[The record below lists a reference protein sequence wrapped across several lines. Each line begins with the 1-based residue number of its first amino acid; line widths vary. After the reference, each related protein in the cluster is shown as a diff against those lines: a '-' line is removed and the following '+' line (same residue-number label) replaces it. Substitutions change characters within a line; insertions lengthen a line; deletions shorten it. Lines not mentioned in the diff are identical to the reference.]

1 MATQEAPRAGV
12 SFETDEETSLILS
25 SLKEFLKREVEPLE
39 DDLGET
45 WSNPRKRHEVDGRLV
60 PEVRKAI
67 ETVRKRSAEAGFYAM
82 NLPEEVGG
90 EGVSNVTW
98 YRAIKHVAA
107 TGPGLSEYVLAGPEG
122 PKPLLA
128 QAEGEQVERYL
139 EPCIRG
145 EKSTAFAQTEPGVGS
160 DSPNMSTTAEKD
172 TAGQSPAGP
181 AVPEAQQDTAEQS
194 SASPAST
201 EATQDGDEWVL
212 NGHKQWITN
221 APYADFVQ
229 VFARTSPVEEMG
241 RYGGITCFIVEADEY
256 EVASL
261 NNAVGMTGMQ
271 GEIVLDDVRL
281 SDDRV
286 LGTEDG
292 AFYDAMEFLS
302 LGRLEIGAR
311 ALGHTEFLVDR
322 GVDYATEREAFGR
335 PIGKFQ
341 GVSHKLARARADA
354 FAADAAALRLAWL
367 MDDGKQAIEESSIVK
382 YLATN
387 VMFDV
392 ADDVVQV
399 HGGDGLSED
408 NPFMQELET
417 ARILRIVEGTDEIQL
432 NTIAKEL
439 GVM

>member
-1 MATQEAPRAGV
+1 MATQEVPKAGV

-25 SLKEFLKREVEPLE
+25 SLEEFIEREVEPLE
-39 DDLGET
+39 DELGET
-45 WSNPRKRHEVDGRLV
+45 WSNPRKRHEDDGRLV
-60 PEVRKAI
+60 PEVREAI
-67 ETVRKRSAEAGFYAM
+67 QEVREKSGEAGFYAM

-107 TGPGLSEYVLAGPEG
+107 TGPGLTEYVLAGPEG

-128 QAEGEQVERYL
+128 QAEGEQVETYL
-139 EPCIRG
+139 EPCVRG
-145 EKSTAFAQTEPGVGS
+145 ERSTAFAQTEPGVGS

-172 TAGQSPAGP
+172 
-181 AVPEAQQDTAEQS
+181 
-194 SASPAST
+194 
-201 EATQDGDEWVL
+201 GDEWVL
-212 NGHKQWITN
+212 DGRKQWITN

-241 RYGGITCFIVEADEY
+241 RYGGITCFIVERDEY

-261 NNAVGMTGMQ
+261 NNAVGMTGIQ
-271 GEIVLDDVRL
+271 GEIALNGVRIPE
-281 SDDRV
+281 DRV

-302 LGRLEIGAR
+302 LGRLEVGAR
-311 ALGHTEFLVDR
+311 ALGHTEYLIKR
-322 GVDYATEREAFGR
+322 GVEYANEREAFGR

-341 GVSHKLARARADA
+341 GVSHKLARARANA

-367 MDDGKQAIEESSIVK
+367 MDNDEQAIEESSIVK
-382 YLATN
+382 YLASN

-399 HGGDGLSED
+399 HGGNGLSED
-408 NPFMQELET
+408 NPFMDELQT

-439 GVM
+439 GVS

>member
-12 SFETDEETSLILS
+12 SFKTDEETSLILS
-25 SLKEFLKREVEPLE
+25 SLEEFLDREVEPLE

-45 WSNPRKRHEVDGRLV
+45 WSNPRKRHEDDGRLV
-60 PEVRKAI
+60 PEVREAI

-128 QAEGEQVERYL
+128 QAEGEQIERYL
-139 EPCIRG
+139 EPCVRG

-160 DSPNMSTTAEKD
+160 DSPNMSTTAER
-172 TAGQSPAGP
+172 
-181 AVPEAQQDTAEQS
+181 
-194 SASPAST
+194 
-201 EATQDGDEWVL
+201 DGDEWVL

-367 MDDGKQAIEESSIVK
+367 MDDGEQAIEESSIVK

-408 NPFMQELET
+408 NPFMEELET

>member
-1 MATQEAPRAGV
+1 MATQEAQPTGV

-25 SLKEFLKREVEPLE
+25 SLEEFIEQEVEPIE
-39 DDLGET
+39 SELGET
-45 WSNPRKRHEVDGRLV
+45 WSNPRKRHEDDGRLV
-60 PEVRKAI
+60 PEVQEAVQ
-67 ETVRKRSAEAGFYAM
+67 EVRKKSADAGFYAM
-82 NLPEEVGG
+82 NLPEDVGG

-98 YRAIKHVAA
+98 YRAIKHVAS

-128 QAEGEQVERYL
+128 QAEGDQIEEYL
-139 EPCIRG
+139 LPCVRG

-172 TAGQSPAGP
+172 
-181 AVPEAQQDTAEQS
+181 
-194 SASPAST
+194 
-201 EATQDGDEWVL
+201 GDEWVI
-212 NGHKQWITN
+212 NGSKQWITN

-229 VFARTSPVEEMG
+229 VFARTSPIEEMG
-241 RYGGITCFIVEADEY
+241 RYGGITCFIVEDDEY
-256 EVASL
+256 EVTSM

-271 GEIVLDDVRL
+271 GEISLDDTRVPE
-281 SDDRV
+281 DRV

-302 LGRLEIGAR
+302 LGRLEIGGR
-311 ALGHTEFLVDR
+311 ALGHSEFLLEK
-322 GVDYATEREAFGR
+322 GTEYANEREAFGR

-341 GVSHKLARARADA
+341 GVSHKLARGKADA

-367 MDDGKQAIEESSIVK
+367 MDNGEQAIQESSIVK
-382 YLATN
+382 YLASN
-387 VMFDV
+387 VMFDI

-399 HGGDGLSED
+399 HGGNGLSED
-408 NPFMQELET
+408 NPFMSELQT
-417 ARILRIVEGTDEIQL
+417 ARVLRIVEGTDEIQL

-439 GVM
+439 GVN